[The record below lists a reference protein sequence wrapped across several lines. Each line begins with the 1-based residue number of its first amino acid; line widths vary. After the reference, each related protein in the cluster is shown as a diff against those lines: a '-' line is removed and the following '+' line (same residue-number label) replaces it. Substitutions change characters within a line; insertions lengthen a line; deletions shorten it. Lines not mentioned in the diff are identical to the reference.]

1 MSQVGMQDGA
11 VTLEKSLA
19 ASYKVKY
26 TQHMTQQF
34 SSWYLPKRNESICPP
49 NNLYTRVYSSFLHYC
64 QKLGKNISAHQ
75 QVDGLIN
82 CGASVQHNIIKE

>member
-1 MSQVGMQDGA
+1 MQDGA

-49 NNLYTRVYSSFLHYC
+49 NNPYTSVHSSFLHYC
-64 QKLGKNISAHQ
+64 QKLEKKNTSAHQ

-82 CGASVQHNIIKE
+82 CDASVQHNIKKQ